1 MFENFG
7 DIIKNVLSISDDTI
21 VYGFEAGSDHDA
33 TLTEL
38 ERARE
43 KNWKFNPDKLRI
55 QASEIPFFRH
65 IISKDDIKPD
75 PKKVEVIA
83 HMNPPEGKKQVFWG

>member
-1 MFENFG
+1 MIFQRAMFENFG

-43 KNWKFNPDKLRI
+43 KN
-55 QASEIPFFRH
+55 
-65 IISKDDIKPD
+65 
-75 PKKVEVIA
+75 
-83 HMNPPEGKKQVFWG
+83 